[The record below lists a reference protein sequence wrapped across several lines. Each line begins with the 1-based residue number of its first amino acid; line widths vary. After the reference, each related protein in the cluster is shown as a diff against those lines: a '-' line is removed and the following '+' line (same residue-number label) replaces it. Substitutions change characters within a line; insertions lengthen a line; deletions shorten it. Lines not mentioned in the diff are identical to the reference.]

1 MDDPNPRK
9 RKKEVHNMKM
19 KRIAAILL
27 VLVLSA
33 SILAGCSS
41 GPKNLTMEPFAVKW
55 GLTREEAGDL
65 LKCVYMTNQ
74 RDENSIFVLN
84 SQNNNALKAFGTTPN
99 LILYSFNLTK
109 SGSDTPL
116 LGEITMSF
124 PKEDY
129 DQVLAALEKACGK
142 CYYENPMWGV
152 KDANVYLFDNGT
164 LSISYSSNPHM
175 DPNSADKENRET
187 ILILSSSIYKSQKDI
202 TELTLNTFSLLGRYS
217 TAETDFVQVDN
228 SK

>member
-1 MDDPNPRK
+1 
-9 RKKEVHNMKM
+9 MKM
-19 KRIAAILL
+19 TRIAAILL

-33 SILAGCSS
+33 GMLAGCSS
-41 GPKNLTMEPFAVKW
+41 GPKTFTMEPFPVKW
-55 GLTREEAGDL
+55 GLSREEAGEL

-84 SQNNNALKAFGTTPN
+84 SLNNNGLKAFGTTPK
-99 LILYSFNLTK
+99 LIVYSFNLTK

-124 PKEDY
+124 PEEDY
-129 DQVLAALEKACGK
+129 DQVLAALDKACGER
-142 CYYENPMWGV
+142 YYENPMWGV
-152 KDANVYLFDNGT
+152 TDANVYLFDNGT
-164 LSISYSSNPHM
+164 LSISYSSSPFT
-175 DPNSADKENRET
+175 DPDSADEENCSRMRVLGT
-187 ILILSSSIYKSQKDI
+187 SLYNSQKQLA
-202 TELTLNTFSLLGRYS
+202 ELNLNSYSLLGRYS